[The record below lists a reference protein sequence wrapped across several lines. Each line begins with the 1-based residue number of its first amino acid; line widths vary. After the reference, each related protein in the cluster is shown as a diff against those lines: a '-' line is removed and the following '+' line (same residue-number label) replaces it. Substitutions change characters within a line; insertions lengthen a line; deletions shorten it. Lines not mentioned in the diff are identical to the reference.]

1 MGLAQRHQE
10 HSDLALPRCQRA
22 TVPQGTSTLSLLF
35 LQDLSHPFPPLH
47 MQPVT
52 CQGMV
57 CSSPVLRAQG
67 QSSSTKEDRPGSE
80 PDLTWL
86 VNLTGAHIGLPPIS
100 EDPEDR
106 CTIWEN
112 LVSLVDF
119 QSPGFPLTAEEL
131 CEYIDIP
138 RTAVSSSSTSMI
150 TTMHH
155 GVAEPSQLTGNINYK
170 TNPHVRP
177 PYSYATLI
185 CMAMEA
191 SKKPKITLS
200 AICKWISDNFCYF
213 QPADP
218 TWQSSIRHSLCINK
232 CFIKVT
238 REKSEPGRGAFW
250 KLHSR
255 YAARLKSRAF
265 KEWRM
270 SPVQIQPASPERAQ
284 QEAWHVIS
292 PAASACSS
300 RNNLEISMELQQLLK
315 EFEEF
320 ENSQNW
326 NGLEKEAG
334 QQRKQLMP
342 TTKVSRLPS
351 SASGTQEERNDL
363 TELKGDTDWEALL
376 NNHLDEGDLSILG
389 DLELPPPIQPVTPLL
404 DWTGQGQHTDGPQEQ
419 EQVLTK
425 PNHNNPGLDETLVA
439 TAFLECAWHKETTEN
454 LSSFVPIDQGAENI
468 QASLP
473 ERDVTDWNVLTCF
486 H

>member
-1 MGLAQRHQE
+1 MH
-10 HSDLALPRCQRA
+10 
-22 TVPQGTSTLSLLF
+22 
-35 LQDLSHPFPPLH
+35 
-47 MQPVT
+47 PVT

-67 QSSSTKEDRPGSE
+67 QWNPTKEDGPGSK
-80 PDLTWL
+80 PDPLWL
-86 VNLTGAHIGLPPIS
+86 ANLTGTHIGLPPIS

-138 RTAVSSSSTSMI
+138 RTATSSSTTM
-150 TTMHH
+150 MHH
-155 GVAEPSQLTGNINYK
+155 AMAESSQLTGNINYK

-218 TWQSSIRHSLCINK
+218 TWQSSIRHNLCINK
-232 CFIKVT
+232 RFIKVT

-255 YAARLKSRAF
+255 YANRFKNRTF

-270 SPVQIQPASPERAQ
+270 PPVQTQPGSPERAQ
-284 QEAWHVIS
+284 QEAGHIIS

-326 NGLEKEAG
+326 NAMENEVG
-334 QQRKQLMP
+334 QQRKQPMS
-342 TTKVSRLPS
+342 TAKMSRLPS
-351 SASGTQEERNDL
+351 SASGTQEERSEL

-376 NNHLDEGDLSILG
+376 SNHLDEGDFSVLG
-389 DLELPPPIQPVTPLL
+389 DLELPPPIQPVTLHL
-404 DWTGQGQHTDGPQEQ
+404 DWTGQGQHTACPQEQ

-425 PNHNNPGLDETLVA
+425 PNHNNPGFDETLMA
-439 TAFLECAWHKETTEN
+439 TAFLERAWHKETSDN
-454 LSSFVPIDQGAENI
+454 LSNFIPIDQGAENI

-473 ERDVTDWNVLTCF
+473 ERDVRDCNFPTF
-486 H
+486 Y